1 MKNLFNKIQIF
12 VTNHKKAI
20 TGALKMIL
28 GLIVVSCITF
38 VILLACNVLNIED
51 GGIRFNIEFFDSL
64 KASWWGS
71 VLFVILQTVLTM
83 LLSVIPGI
91 SMAFIIL
98 SESIFPDTWHAF
110 LVSFI
115 SVMISSGSMYAL
127 GRWGGYKLAVK
138 LLGDKDCEQSLR
150 LLRNKGTVYFPLMMM
165 FPVFPDDA
173 LIMVAGTMK
182 MSLKWFIPSIVF
194 GRGIGIA
201 TIVFGV
207 SIIPFD
213 KFTAWWHWAGFIAL
227 CAIGVFLVFYFATK
241 FNQYLEKRAAKLE
254 EKN

>member
-1 MKNLFNKIQIF
+1 MF
-12 VTNHKKAI
+12 
-20 TGALKMIL
+20 
-28 GLIVVSCITF
+28 
-38 VILLACNVLNIED
+38 NVLNIED
-51 GGIRFNIEFFDSL
+51 GGIRFNIEFFNLL
-64 KASWWGS
+64 KTSWWGS
-71 VLFVILQTVLTM
+71 ILFVILQTVLTM

-98 SESIFPDTWHAF
+98 CESIFPQTWHAF
-110 LVSFI
+110 LVSFM

-138 LLGDKDCEQSLR
+138 LLGEKDCEQSLK
-150 LLRNKGTVYFPLMMM
+150 LLRNKGTVFFPIMMM

-182 MSLKWFIPSIVF
+182 MSLKWFIPSIVL

-227 CAIGVFLVFYFATK
+227 CAIGVFLVFYLAIK
-241 FNQYLEKRAAKLE
+241 LNKYLEKRAEKAE
-254 EKN
+254 ENN